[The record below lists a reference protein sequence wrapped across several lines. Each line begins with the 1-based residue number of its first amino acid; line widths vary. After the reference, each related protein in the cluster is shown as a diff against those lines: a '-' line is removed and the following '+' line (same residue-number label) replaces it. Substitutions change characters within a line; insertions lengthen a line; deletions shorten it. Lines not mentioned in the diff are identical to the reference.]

1 MAQSIRILKNSY
13 RASVALMQL
22 SAALLEV
29 PGVEQASAIMATEGN
44 LALLRETG
52 LLGEGPIPGVAQ
64 PGPSDLL
71 VIVRA
76 RSDAAAAAAQGKAD
90 ALLASGPASSTGTTA
105 ASGPVAPRT
114 LASALAA
121 SATAA
126 RRTFN
131 LTPNLALVSVPGEY
145 AAAEAT
151 KALKSGLNVMLF
163 SDNVALADEVAMK
176 RLAADKKLLLMGP
189 DCGTAIIDGVPL
201 GFANRVRRGAVG
213 CIAASGTGLQQV
225 TSLVDRLGAGISQA
239 IGTGGRDLNAA
250 VGGITML
257 EALSRL
263 GRDAD
268 TRVIVLI
275 SKPPAPEVAKKV
287 LAAAQRLRKP
297 VVVNFI
303 GADAKAISG
312 DNLFAAHT
320 LEDAARMAVAL
331 SRGKRPVASAARP
344 AHKLPKPGPG
354 QHWIRGLFSGGT
366 FCYEAAMLMDEAQA
380 TGAFGAGGP
389 SQVNCIWSNASV
401 RAEGE
406 LDDPWSSREHTLVD
420 LGDDTFT
427 RGRPHPM
434 IDQRLRNER
443 LLTEAADPQVAVI
456 LFDVVLGDGS
466 HPDPAGAMLPA
477 IERARSMAAKKGR
490 KLALVASVCG
500 TAADTQLLDRQ
511 ESVLAKAGVLLASS
525 NAEAVRMAIDIVR
538 VAKPKASTKA
548 APSSKSKTS
557 AKPKKKAPATSPRR
571 GVKKE
576 KA

>member
-13 RASVALMQL
+13 RDSVALMQL

-52 LLGEGPIPGVAQ
+52 LLGDGPIPGVAQ

-76 RSDAAAAAAQGKAD
+76 RSDAAASAAQGKAD
-90 ALLASGPASSTGTTA
+90 ALLASGPASTGSAAA

-114 LASALAA
+114 LAVALASA
-121 SATAA
+121 ATAA
-126 RRTFN
+126 RA
-131 LTPNLALVSVPGEY
+131 TPNLALVSVPGEY

-268 TRVIVLI
+268 TKVIVLI

-303 GADAKAISG
+303 GADAASIHG
-312 DNLFAAHT
+312 DNLFAART

-331 SRGKRPVASAARP
+331 SRGKRPTSGPTAAAARP
-344 AHKLPKPGPG
+344 ARKLPKPGPG

-366 FCYEAAMLMDEAQA
+366 FCYEAAMLMDEALYFMLRRGRPL
-380 TGAFGAGGP
+380 TGELHLVQCLGARRRRAGRSLVQPRAHAGGP
-389 SQVNCIWSNASV
+389 
-401 RAEGE
+401 G
-406 LDDPWSSREHTLVD
+406 
-420 LGDDTFT
+420 
-427 RGRPHPM
+427 
-434 IDQRLRNER
+434 
-443 LLTEAADPQVAVI
+443 
-456 LFDVVLGDGS
+456 
-466 HPDPAGAMLPA
+466 
-477 IERARSMAAKKGR
+477 
-490 KLALVASVCG
+490 
-500 TAADTQLLDRQ
+500 
-511 ESVLAKAGVLLASS
+511 
-525 NAEAVRMAIDIVR
+525 
-538 VAKPKASTKA
+538 
-548 APSSKSKTS
+548 
-557 AKPKKKAPATSPRR
+557 
-571 GVKKE
+571 
-576 KA
+576 

>member
-13 RASVALMQL
+13 RDSVALMQL

-90 ALLASGPASSTGTTA
+90 ALLASGPASSTGATGS
-105 ASGPVAPRT
+105 SGPVAPRT
-114 LASALAA
+114 LASALA
-121 SATAA
+121 SSTTAA
-126 RRTFN
+126 RAA
-131 LTPNLALVSVPGEY
+131 PNLALVSVPGEY

-303 GADAKAISG
+303 GADAKTISG
-312 DNLFAAHT
+312 DNLFVAHT

-331 SRGKRPVASAARP
+331 SRGKRPTATAARP
-344 AHKLPKPGPG
+344 ARKLPKPAPG

-380 TGAFGAGGP
+380 AGAFGAGGP
-389 SQVNCIWSNASV
+389 SQVNCIWSNVSV

-477 IERARSMAAKKGR
+477 IERARAMAAKKGR

-500 TAADTQLLDRQ
+500 TAADTQQLDRQ
-511 ESVLAKAGVLLASS
+511 ESVLAKAGVLLAPS

-538 VAKPKASTKA
+538 VAKLKTATKPRKKVPAS
-548 APSSKSKTS
+548 
-557 AKPKKKAPATSPRR
+557 PARR

>member
-13 RASVALMQL
+13 RDSVALMQL
-22 SAALLEV
+22 SAALLEI

-64 PGPSDLL
+64 PGASDLL

-90 ALLASGPASSTGTTA
+90 ALLASGPATSTGTTGS
-105 ASGPVAPRT
+105 SGPVAPRT

-126 RRTFN
+126 RAA
-131 LTPNLALVSVPGEY
+131 PNLALVSVPGEY

-268 TRVIVLI
+268 TKVIVLI

-303 GADAKAISG
+303 GADAKSIAG

-331 SRGKRPVASAARP
+331 SRGKRPTSGPTAAAARP
-344 AHKLPKPGPG
+344 ARKLPKPGPG

-380 TGAFGAGGP
+380 AGAFGAGGP

-443 LLTEAADPQVAVI
+443 LLAEAADPQVAVI

-500 TAADTQLLDRQ
+500 TAADTQQLERQ
-511 ESVLAKAGVLLASS
+511 ESQLAKAGVLLAPS

-538 VAKPKASTKA
+538 VARPKASRPVKASSQAKTATK
-548 APSSKSKTS
+548 T
-557 AKPKKKAPATSPRR
+557 KKQAPATSPRR